1 MSKKNFPSYSQ
12 LQVIID
18 AIVRKINNSLANEL
32 DIEQMNELLNRA
44 IDSDGTAYPKY
55 VIEYNVPTP
64 GANIIYKES
73 ADDDGEIVYTDP
85 TAVEPESGSN
95 EVQSQNP
102 EGGE

>member
-1 MSKKNFPSYSQ
+1 MSMKNFPSYSQ

-55 VIEYNVPTP
+55 VIE
-64 GANIIYKES
+64 GEGDSANIVYYES
-73 ADDDGEIVYTDP
+73 SEIEGKIVYP
-85 TAVEPESGSN
+85 TAVEPESGSS
-95 EVQSQNP
+95 EVQNQNP
-102 EGGE
+102 KGGEEPNP

>member
-32 DIEQMNELLNRA
+32 DIEQMKELLNRA

-55 VIEYNVPTP
+55 EIEYTVPTP

-73 ADDDGEIVYTDP
+73 ADDGETVYTDP
-85 TAVEPESGSN
+85 TAVEPESGSS
-95 EVQSQNP
+95 EVQNQDP

>member
-1 MSKKNFPSYSQ
+1 MKNFPSYSQ

-18 AIVRKINNSLANEL
+18 AIVRKINNSLSNEL
-32 DIEQMNELLNRA
+32 TIEQMNDLLNKA

-55 VIEYNVPTP
+55 EIEYTSP

-73 ADDDGEIVYTDP
+73 AEDDGEIVYTDH
-85 TAVEPESGSN
+85 TAVEPESGSS
-95 EVQSQNP
+95 EVQNQNP